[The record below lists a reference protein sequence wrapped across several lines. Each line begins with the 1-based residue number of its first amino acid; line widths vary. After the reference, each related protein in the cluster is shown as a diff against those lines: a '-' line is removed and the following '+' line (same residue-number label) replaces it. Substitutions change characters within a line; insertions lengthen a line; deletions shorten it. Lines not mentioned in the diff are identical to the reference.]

1 MKLFVYIAGL
11 FPASFNRLRIFR
23 PVIDSEVAPYLLVD
37 FRFLSLAPILFPPVI
52 DDRLLTP
59 RQAPM
64 VFGGGLSPG

>member
-11 FPASFNRLRIFR
+11 FPASFNRLRVFR
-23 PVIDSEVAPYLLVD
+23 PVIASEVAPYLLVD
-37 FRFLSLAPILFPPVI
+37 FRLLSLAPIFPVI